1 MATKKTFV
9 MILSLLFI
17 GIKAKSQYDFI
28 AKQIVTS
35 GQVKAIK
42 QNWEFKNTNQ
52 GGTYYSNLSSSE
64 FPLTYIYD
72 GNCGK
77 FEIRGKV
84 FELNKYFV
92 NGLACDLDL
101 RTPEVYQFY
110 KFSFRNKNYIALE
123 CINNGSGSAT
133 SFILM
138 HLFQINK
145 DSVLYYP
152 LWSRYGSIACLGEFN
167 KDGVLDFLK
176 IRNNEKQTGTDTFK
190 ATLMSLD
197 SSGTNFK
204 DLHHSKEWY
213 FKKVYTKKNK
223 IQIKYINHSI

>member
-1 MATKKTFV
+1 VATKRTFV

-28 AKQIVTS
+28 AKQLVTS

-64 FPLTYIYD
+64 FPLTYVYD
-72 GNCGK
+72 GNCGN
-77 FEIRGKV
+77 FEIRGNV
-84 FELNKYFV
+84 FALNKYFSD
-92 NGLACDLDL
+92 GLACDLDL
-101 RTPEVYQFY
+101 RPEAYQFY
-110 KFSFRNKNYIALE
+110 KFDFGNKRYIALE

-133 SFILM
+133 SFIFI

-152 LWSRYGSIACLGEFN
+152 LWSRYGSIACLGDFN

-190 ATLMSLD
+190 AILMSLE
-197 SSGTNFK
+197 STGVNFK
-204 DLHHSKEWY
+204 DLPQSKEWY

-223 IQIKYINHSI
+223 IRIKTIKPSH